1 MIYKIHLITYFTWNI
16 PHLLK
21 FQIIS
26 ISVMDTRLSVCAEF
40 PLLFI
45 QTEDLTLSS
54 SLAIISPPLGL
65 LVILRIMT
73 PEFYWGFLRGWR
85 TRERPTSCP
94 ANLDMPGSGTAVIS
108 RSPDERVWR
117 GLEIH
122 VGIHL
127 LSQYC
132 SWTYFPSYLVVYCHT
147 VTLLW
152 CYSVTSTAWTSSACT
167 SCWIPELIVK
177 WLRVTRPASVWRTPP
192 VIQDTIAASPAPHTL
207 RYKNTLGTIWK

>member
-73 PEFYWGFLRGWR
+73 PEFY
-85 TRERPTSCP
+85 
-94 ANLDMPGSGTAVIS
+94 
-108 RSPDERVWR
+108 
-117 GLEIH
+117 
-122 VGIHL
+122 
-127 LSQYC
+127 
-132 SWTYFPSYLVVYCHT
+132 
-147 VTLLW
+147 
-152 CYSVTSTAWTSSACT
+152 
-167 SCWIPELIVK
+167 
-177 WLRVTRPASVWRTPP
+177 
-192 VIQDTIAASPAPHTL
+192 
-207 RYKNTLGTIWK
+207 